1 MSGLNP
7 PAGPLSLV
15 RGRRRRSGRA
25 DLGVSGWICV
35 AVLAFVLLL
44 ALFGPLLTHTD
55 PNDVELSQ
63 AYGAPTADHP
73 LGQDANGRDLLA
85 RLLVGART
93 AFFGPLVV
101 VLVATVLATVLALS
115 AVWFGGWFDAVVSR
129 VVDALFA
136 FPGLLLAI
144 LATALFGVGLKAAV
158 IALAIAYTPYL
169 TRTIRSA
176 ALQERS
182 LPYVAALRVQGV
194 GAVTICRRHIL
205 PNIATLIIANAT
217 LAFGL
222 ALIDLAALS
231 FIGLGV
237 QPPTSDWGSMVASGV
252 SGVLQKYPQESM
264 YASVLIVATVAAA
277 NLLGDRIAARAEA
290 RS

>member
-1 MSGLNP
+1 MSGINVPMNL
-7 PAGPLSLV
+7 LRL
-15 RGRRRRSGRA
+15 RRRSVRPGRSN
-25 DLGVSGWICV
+25 LGVTGWICV
-35 AVLAFVLLL
+35 GILVFVVFLAV
-44 ALFGPLLTHTD
+44 FGDLLTSVD
-55 PNDVELSQ
+55 PNQVQLSQ
-63 AYGAPTADHP
+63 AYGAPNGAHL

-85 RLLVGART
+85 RLIVGART
-93 AFFGPLVV
+93 AFFGPLLV
-101 VLVATVLATVLALS
+101 VLIATTVATVLALS
-115 AVWFGGWFDAVVSR
+115 AVWIGGGFDVVVAR

-144 LATALFGVGLKAAV
+144 LATALFGVGLRAAV

-169 TRTIRSA
+169 TRIIRSA

-182 LPYVAALRVQGV
+182 LPYVDALRIQGL

-205 PNIATLIIANAT
+205 PNIVTIIIANAT

-237 QPPTSDWGSMVASGV
+237 QPPASDWGSMVAGGV
-252 SGVLQKYPQESM
+252 SGVLQRYPQESL
-264 YASVLIVATVAAA
+264 YASLLIVATVASA
-277 NLLGDRIAARAEA
+277 NLLGDRFAARAEEQ
-290 RS
+290 S